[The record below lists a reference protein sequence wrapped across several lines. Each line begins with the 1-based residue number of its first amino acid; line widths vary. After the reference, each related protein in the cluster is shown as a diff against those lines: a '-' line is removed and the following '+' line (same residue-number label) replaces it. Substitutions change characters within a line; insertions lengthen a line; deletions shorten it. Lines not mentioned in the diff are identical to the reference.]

1 VNQLYENQLVRK
13 GDACFTELH
22 FRNIKPTFMQEKAR
36 KGTRDNGRVST
47 VEMQIAA
54 RARNYPD
61 EALTNLHQFIDEA
74 LLHECYGILN
84 KQSASGVDHQTWKDY
99 NQERKER
106 IPQLLT
112 AFKSGS
118 YKAPH
123 IRRVYIPK
131 EDGKQRP
138 LGLPT
143 MEDKLLQTAVSKVLT
158 PVYEQLFYDG
168 SYGFR
173 PGKSQH
179 QALEEL
185 FKEVSFKRKRYII
198 DADIK
203 NYFGSI
209 NHARLREVLD
219 LKIKDGVIRKMID
232 KWLKAGILEE
242 SQVVYPTEGTP
253 QGGTIS
259 PLLSNIFL
267 HYVLDDWFIKQIQPL
282 LKGESFLIRFA
293 DDFLLG
299 FTTDEDAKRV
309 MGVLGKRFEKYGINL
324 HPEKTKLITLTDK
337 DKDQGQDTFDFLGF
351 THYMSKSR
359 KGKPILKRKTSR
371 KKLRAAL
378 VRMNKW
384 IKENRHSPFLEGL
397 IADLNRKLRGYYQ
410 YYGVTFNS
418 RAIVIYHARVKRMLF
433 KWVNRRGAQEHLS
446 WERFALRIN
455 VWSPLEK
462 PKIYHKFF

>member
-1 VNQLYENQLVRK
+1 MRS
-13 GDACFTELH
+13 
-22 FRNIKPTFMQEKAR
+22 
-36 KGTRDNGRVST
+36 TRDKGRVST

-54 RARNYPD
+54 RARNYPE
-61 EALTNLHQFIDEA
+61 EALTNLHQFIDEE

-99 NQERKER
+99 DQDRKDR

-118 YKAPH
+118 YKAPN
-123 IRRVYIPK
+123 IRRVYISK
-131 EDGKQRP
+131 EDGTQRP

-209 NHARLREVLD
+209 NHTRLREVLD

-232 KWLKAGILEE
+232 KWLKAGIQEE
-242 SQVVYPTEGTP
+242 SQVLYPTEGTP

-282 LKGESFLIRFA
+282 LKRESFLIRYA
-293 DDFLLG
+293 DDFLMG
-299 FTTDEDAKRV
+299 FTNEEDAKRV
-309 MGVLGKRFEKYGINL
+309 MEVLGKRFEKYGIIL
-324 HPEKTKLITLTDK
+324 HPEKTKLIKLDGKDVDTDHT
-337 DKDQGQDTFDFLGF
+337 TFDFLGF
-351 THYMSKSR
+351 THYLGKSL
-359 KGKPILKRKTSR
+359 KGRQILKRKTSR
-371 KKLRAAL
+371 KKLRGAL

-418 RAIVIYHARVKRMLF
+418 RAIVIYHERVKRMLF
-433 KWVNRRGAQEHLS
+433 KWVNRRGARESLT
-446 WERFALRIN
+446 WEQFALRIN